1 MVKPGLRTPERLS
14 LATDKV
20 RFVGEPVVAV
30 AAVSRAIAEDATE
43 LVEVNY
49 EPLPVVVDAEK
60 SLLPGAP
67 LLYEDWG
74 DNVIFHDVH
83 KSPGTEEAFRNADYV
98 FQERLV
104 SNRYSPTPIEN
115 RAMLANF
122 DKNQG
127 TLSIFASTQFP
138 HALRTFLSQ
147 TLDFP
152 ENKIPRSRAEGR
164 WGLWNKVCRVSRR
177 SNYGNPLDE
186 VRAPRKVVRGS

>member
-1 MVKPGLRTPERLS
+1 M
-14 LATDKV
+14 
-20 RFVGEPVVAV
+20 GEPVVAV

-83 KSPGTEEAFRNADYV
+83 KSPGTEEAFETRITFSKKGSSAIDT
-98 FQERLV
+98 LH
-104 SNRYSPTPIEN
+104 PIEN

-138 HALRTFLSQ
+138 HALLYLSFADSR
-147 TLDFP
+147 LS
-152 ENKIPRSRAEGR
+152 ENKNRVVAP
-164 WGLWNKVCRVSRR
+164 KVGGGFGIKSAVFQ
-177 SNYGNPLDE
+177 DE
-186 VRAPRKVVRGS
+186 VTTVILSMKLGRPVKWYKGP